1 MKNSYRRMSPLII
14 AGLAMVSVDAFAGD
28 LFSSPFEIKALDNG
42 YLLAV
47 AKEGKCGQDNIQHK
61 TQQKTQQKSK
71 QGSCGE
77 GKCGNDKTNNE
88 AVCGIY
94 QVGST
99 HNDDSKVKDGKCG
112 GHKVVESLCGE
123 G

>member
-1 MKNSYRRMSPLII
+1 MKTPYKQIKPLLI
-14 AGLAMVSVDAFAGD
+14 AGLATISLEAYASDTT
-28 LFSSPFEIKALDNG
+28 STPFNIKPLISG
-42 YLLAV
+42 YQLA
-47 AKEGKCGQDNIQHK
+47 AAEEGKCGQN
-61 TQQKTQQKSK
+61 KSK

-77 GKCGNDKTNNE
+77 GKCGGTKTKNE

-94 QVGST
+94 TIGSA
-99 HNDDSKVKDGKCG
+99 HDDDSKVKDGKCG